1 MQQDKLNSKKEALKK
16 RRNVGEKPLYPIDIE
31 IIHE

>member
-1 MQQDKLNSKKEALKK
+1 MQQDKLNKKKTLRK
-16 RRNVGEKPLYPIDIE
+16 RRTVGEKPLYPIDIE